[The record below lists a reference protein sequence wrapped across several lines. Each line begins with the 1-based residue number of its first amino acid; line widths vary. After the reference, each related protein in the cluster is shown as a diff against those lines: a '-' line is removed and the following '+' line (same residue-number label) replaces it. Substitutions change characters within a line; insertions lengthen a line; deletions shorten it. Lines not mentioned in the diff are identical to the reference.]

1 MDSLTVFLHL
11 DSRKLYIVSTPMVDN
26 DPVLLHKTKQISFS
40 KFISSIFEYEEKY
53 VQIVQELTDEITKY
67 VNSKGETVSDI
78 NKKLL
83 DLEHKMSDNLFALI
97 VLNII
102 KTDFLAAR
110 IKGENK
116 YLNILLSDI
125 ERKLEIKYASDSK
138 EIKRLLDFI
147 ENDFCF
153 EKDSEFSISSSVVL
167 KVKNKKRLIM
177 IPIEDSLEPLINAI
191 IYLVYAGNLW
201 VHSCPNCGKHF
212 LSDSDAVYC
221 EEKACQHHI
230 LLDKWKN
237 DWQKNMENETKHIL
251 AVFRAYL
258 RKQKKGVKDAG
269 ASEQTINEIE
279 KRIKELGK
287 EASERASIFKDTNT
301 NPDKEFID
309 FCMDTR
315 KQFKEECD
323 KIKKELEGK

>member
-1 MDSLTVFLHL
+1 MDSLTVFLNL

-110 IKGENK
+110 IKGENT

-125 ERKLEIKYASDSK
+125 ERKLGIKYASDSK
-138 EIKRLLDFI
+138 EIKRLLEFI

-153 EKDSEFSISSSVVL
+153 EKDLEFSISSSVVL
-167 KVKNKKRLIM
+167 KVKNNK
-177 IPIEDSLEPLINAI
+177 
-191 IYLVYAGNLW
+191 
-201 VHSCPNCGKHF
+201 
-212 LSDSDAVYC
+212 
-221 EEKACQHHI
+221 
-230 LLDKWKN
+230 
-237 DWQKNMENETKHIL
+237 
-251 AVFRAYL
+251 
-258 RKQKKGVKDAG
+258 
-269 ASEQTINEIE
+269 
-279 KRIKELGK
+279 
-287 EASERASIFKDTNT
+287 
-301 NPDKEFID
+301 
-309 FCMDTR
+309 
-315 KQFKEECD
+315 
-323 KIKKELEGK
+323 